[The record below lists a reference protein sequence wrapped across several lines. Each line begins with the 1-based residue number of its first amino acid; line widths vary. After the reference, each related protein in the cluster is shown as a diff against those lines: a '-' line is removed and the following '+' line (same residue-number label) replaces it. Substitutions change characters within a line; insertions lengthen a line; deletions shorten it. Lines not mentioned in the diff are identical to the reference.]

1 VRAAARGA
9 ILRAVSPRVLVCD
22 DAPGFRL
29 VMATALHEAGL
40 EPLPP
45 VGSWN
50 EAIDVAAAE
59 QPDAVIVDLWMP
71 TYDADALVRLCAA
84 APGSLIFVVSVLP
97 IDEAERVVDGV
108 VRVAG
113 IFSKPVPPHEIA
125 ERVRDGLAARR

>member
-1 VRAAARGA
+1 M
-9 ILRAVSPRVLVCD
+9 SPRVLVCD

-40 EPLPP
+40 EALEP

-59 QPDAVIVDLWMP
+59 QPDAIVVDLWMP
-71 TYDADALVRLCAA
+71 TFDPDALVRLCAG
-84 APGSLIFVVSVLP
+84 APGSLLFVVSVLP
-97 IDEAERVVDGV
+97 IDEAERLVDGL

-113 IFSKPVPPHEIA
+113 VFSKPVPPHEIA
-125 ERVRDGLAARR
+125 EHVRDGLAAPR